1 MAEILSQSQIDSL
14 LSSLISGKDEPETP
28 SAVAGK
34 KVKDYDFRRPKLF
47 TSVSAFTTNS
57 SNAAFESSGLVN

>member
-28 SAVAGK
+28 WP
-34 KVKDYDFRRPKLF
+34 VKRLKIMTLEDPNFYQR
-47 TSVSAFTTNS
+47 TT
-57 SNAAFESSGLVN
+57 